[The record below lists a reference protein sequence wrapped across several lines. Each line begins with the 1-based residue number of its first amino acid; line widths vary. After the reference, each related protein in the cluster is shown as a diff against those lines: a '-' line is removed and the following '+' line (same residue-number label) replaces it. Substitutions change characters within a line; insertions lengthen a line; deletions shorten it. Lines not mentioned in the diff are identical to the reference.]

1 MNAVRIGHGFDVHA
15 FTDGQG
21 FVLGG
26 VYIAAGKALLAHSD
40 GDVLIHALCDAL
52 LGALGQGDI
61 GQLYPDNDPQNENRD
76 SREFLRAVVQR
87 AGKQGYS
94 LGNADV
100 TIMAQSPKMAPH
112 IVAMRQCLSQDL
124 ACEPLQINIKAT
136 TTEGLG
142 FVGRE
147 QGIAVAAVVLL
158 ERELT

>member
-15 FTDGQG
+15 FTEGDG

-26 VYIAAGKALLAHSD
+26 VRIAADRALLAHSD

-52 LGALGQGDI
+52 LGAIGERDI
-61 GQLYPDNDPQNENRD
+61 GQLYPDNDPQNANRD
-76 SREFLRAVVQR
+76 SREFLREVERQIGM
-87 AGKQGYS
+87 AGYC

-100 TIMAQSPKMAPH
+100 TIIAQAPKMAPH
-112 IVAMRQCLSQDL
+112 VSTMRQILAEDL
-124 ACEPLQINIKAT
+124 KCQSGQVNIKAT

-158 ERELT
+158 ERLT

>member
-15 FTDGQG
+15 FTEGDG

-26 VYIAAGKALLAHSD
+26 VRIAADRALLAHSD

-52 LGALGQGDI
+52 LGAIGERDI
-61 GQLYPDNDPQNENRD
+61 GQLYPDNDPQNANRD
-76 SREFLRAVVQR
+76 SREFLRDVEQQIGM
-87 AGKQGYS
+87 AGYC

-100 TIMAQSPKMAPH
+100 TIIAQAPKMAPH
-112 IVAMRQCLSQDL
+112 VSAMRQILAQDLKCLS
-124 ACEPLQINIKAT
+124 EQINIKAT

-158 ERELT
+158 ERVR